1 VDLQAAPEVR
11 RSFRLATTRR
21 FIPGMLLWA
30 GALTLLFGVLNYA
43 FRADEAV
50 SAWTV
55 NLIFGP
61 LFLLLSWLLR
71 RPAVADSAVPWAW
84 ALCELLLVGML
95 INAFRVQPTP
105 ANLAYVA
112 MAIIALG
119 PLTSMW
125 APFIVCNAGALV
137 VATIALLST
146 TGADAADSLLVCTA
160 AVLVSTALLRQR
172 VNYLDSQADAII
184 RIEHIAV
191 SDNLTDLL
199 NRNGLERAIPGLVA
213 TAQRRGERILV
224 WFVDIRGLKTAN
236 DRFGHDF
243 GDEVILAVSGALRVS
258 VRGNDLI
265 IRWGGDEFVVLGCGT
280 DGCAEA
286 LEERMEADLRGYR
299 AILDRWPGM
308 VTAGFSAGDPDADVY
323 SLITQADADMY
334 QRRAGS

>member
-1 VDLQAAPEVR
+1 VDLHAAPEVR

-21 FIPGMLLWA
+21 FVPGLLLWA

-43 FRADEAV
+43 LRADEAA

-71 RPAVADSAVPWAW
+71 RPAVADSAVPWVW

-125 APFIVCNAGALV
+125 APFIVSNAGALV
-137 VATIALLST
+137 VATIALLPT
-146 TGADAADSLLVCTA
+146 TGARAADSLLVCTA

-213 TAQRRGERILV
+213 TARRRG
-224 WFVDIRGLKTAN
+224 
-236 DRFGHDF
+236 
-243 GDEVILAVSGALRVS
+243 GAAS
-258 VRGNDLI
+258 
-265 IRWGGDEFVVLGCGT
+265 
-280 DGCAEA
+280 
-286 LEERMEADLRGYR
+286 
-299 AILDRWPGM
+299 
-308 VTAGFSAGDPDADVY
+308 GFSCGSLTYAD
-323 SLITQADADMY
+323 
-334 QRRAGS
+334 